1 MARILVVDDDRDIR
15 NILRDILSSS
25 GYQVSEA
32 ENGEKALTLLEYE
45 SFDLD
50 LLDVMMPDMD
60 GWSVLREIRN
70 LEYIPVIMLTA
81 RNLEND
87 EVFGFELGADEY
99 ITKPFRKAILLAR
112 INAVLKRNG
121 RKEQDG
127 EYTIGQLRIDTNA
140 VSVFYSGEPVKLSN
154 TEYELL
160 VYLVVNSGVAL
171 SREQI
176 LDKVWGIDYFGG
188 TRTVDTHIKRLRKKL
203 GSASEFI
210 HTVRGHGYRFEGELN
225 VNK

>member
-1 MARILVVDDDRDIR
+1 MTKILVVDDDKDIR
-15 NILRDILSSS
+15 SILTDILTERGYGVTEASS
-25 GYQVSEA
+25 GES
-32 ENGEKALTLLEYE
+32 ALELVDES
-45 SFDLD
+45 SFDLI

-60 GWSVLREIRN
+60 GWSVLREIRSRP
-70 LEYIPVIMLTA
+70 YMPVIMLTA
-81 RNLEND
+81 RDLEND

-121 RKEQDG
+121 NGKDTL
-127 EYTIGQLRIDTNA
+127 EYDFGQLRIDARA
-140 VSVFYSGEPVKLSN
+140 VKVYMGSSQVNLSN

-160 VYLVVNSGVAL
+160 LYLAVNAGTAL

-176 LDKVWGIDYFGG
+176 LDKVWGMDYFGG

-203 GSASEFI
+203 GGASDMI
-210 HTVRGHGYRFEGELN
+210 TTVRGHGYRFEGEAH
-225 VNK
+225 VD

>member
-1 MARILVVDDDRDIR
+1 MTKILIVDDDRDIR
-15 NILRDILSSS
+15 NILRDILVSC
-25 GYQVSEA
+25 GYQVEEA
-32 ENGEKALTLLEYE
+32 YNGKMALELIAIDQ
-45 SFDLD
+45 FDLI

-60 GWSVLREIRN
+60 GWSVLREIRSRD
-70 LEYIPVIMLTA
+70 YIPVIMLTA

-112 INAVLKRNG
+112 IKAVLKRNNQSE
-121 RKEQDG
+121 KEY
-127 EYTIGQLRIDTNA
+127 EYTIGALKIDTNA
-140 VSVFYSGEPVKLSN
+140 VYVSNNGEQVKLSS

-160 VYLVVNSGVAL
+160 VYLVVNAGVAL
-171 SREQI
+171 SREQL

-203 GSASEFI
+203 GPASEFI
-210 HTVRGHGYRFEGELN
+210 HTVRGHGYRFVGDFNEH
-225 VNK
+225 K